1 MQFITVHA
9 KFLETVK
16 SDRFNR
22 INYCNVSI
30 LEFIV
35 KLLIPRNVFFIPF
48 SYRLCQ
54 YSWWKDYNMII
65 FLGTLTITCIQR
77 FRQNQANETVYR
89 RKVQGSITTDWAS
102 SHYWSQRYTPRI
114 IVQYQSTLSTF
125 STYKFN
131 TLFLP
136 PRNEELLQLYPPE
149 QLRLTCCFGL
159 ECLLK
164 PFLHWAKL
172 AKLREPVFKFV
183 CATLLIKSKKRTCL

>member
-1 MQFITVHA
+1 MFSL
-9 KFLETVK
+9 FLFHTDFVNTPDE
-16 SDRFNR
+16 R
-22 INYCNVSI
+22 II
-30 LEFIV
+30 IWL
-35 KLLIPRNVFFIPF
+35 
-48 SYRLCQ
+48 
-54 YSWWKDYNMII
+54 YSWELN
-65 FLGTLTITCIQR
+65 LTITCIQR

-136 PRNEELLQLYPPE
+136 PHYEELLQLYPPE

-172 AKLREPVFKFV
+172 TKLREPVFKFV

>member
-1 MQFITVHA
+1 
-9 KFLETVK
+9 
-16 SDRFNR
+16 
-22 INYCNVSI
+22 
-30 LEFIV
+30 
-35 KLLIPRNVFFIPF
+35 
-48 SYRLCQ
+48 
-54 YSWWKDYNMII
+54 MII

-136 PRNEELLQLYPPE
+136 PCNEELLQLYPPE

-183 CATLLIKSKKRTCL
+183 CATLLIKSKKRTCLQTLFWESPKRGLHCS